1 MEERNLLRQ
10 REWERRNQEA
20 QQQQEQYQENAP
32 LFGEPYKTNKG
43 DELSSRIQRMLGN
56 YEDMKDLHKNFGSVP
71 KDLSASVPF
80 GRPGR
85 PIHSDDSKPPFQNAP
100 LPYRGPVTPA
110 IQSSK
115 KSPATDHTLLSSVY
129 SRSSATLDKGSP
141 ELLDGKSEQWPDM
154 ASLPPVLPALS
165 PPSDP
170 LSPLHSSDPSDSEQ
184 HDLDGKD
191 SPGPRQLL
199 QALSSG
205 PSSAVDTSHAEAQM
219 EGAPL
224 ACEAAPLPSQTF
236 PLPLS
241 SKPSLVMPQK
251 PTAYVRPMDG
261 QDQVTS
267 ESPELKPSP
276 DFDRPPY
283 ESVQDLKSNSK
294 PGLSQLKLPPPALE
308 ALSSDAQ
315 CVEEILRE
323 MTHTWP
329 PLLTAIHTPSTA
341 DPPKFSFPNKESQH
355 GHSGYAVQKH
365 EAWRGSSS
373 PPPPP
378 PALSCQP
385 EPPVA
390 PARSSEGETASS
402 SESESSSGSESDSES
417 SESGGEE
424 LEEAPPP
431 HIASPPPSAKADGPA
446 VSQWQLSRWLKDP
459 QPSLSVETQGDALH
473 SSPSSPASSPKPRE
487 ETSTPQHYNPHSSP
501 ARPESASP
509 AHYSYNSHSSP
520 VQPETTTPTHYNYN
534 SHSSPVR
541 TEPSTPPHY
550 NYNSHS
556 SPVRSETTTPA
567 HYNYSAHTS
576 PSRPEVKD
584 PEPKPSGQNQHVRSQ
599 SPSPPS
605 DVDGGARKTKTKKPS
620 SSGKASR
627 PEDASR
633 HVDNKELASHQ
644 KDPSLA
650 DRPKVKTKA
659 EPAKA
664 PTKAASKADK
674 KAAKRTD
681 KKKAKEAAPKVT
693 VKLSLPKEA
702 EPDSLTQAPPPPLP
716 LPSVKSRSN
725 NGGGVRSDGPPK
737 PPSSSSSSSSK
748 KKKPRDR
755 SPAQASRP
763 DNDAVGKAGP
773 EAPPR
778 ALLVKIQL
786 SLLTRVPKAARPAEP
801 GDKRAERGDAAS
813 VAVAAAAAAAAPA
826 KASKKRSAEKEDKS
840 QPRKKL
846 KLDKDT
852 KRSSSPSSV
861 SIAPACPG
869 SNKAEAPKTA
879 AEEKECKKKRKKEK
893 APSSSTLTA
902 PAAQEPPAKGAGH
915 KRPLADA
922 SKASSQTGDGEV
934 KHKKSFSKRSEHT
947 KTGKKSPKSS
957 FAVPEPAQP
966 KRTPASNRVLLKL
979 DDRQYSVEHHMKEAK
994 KLKHKA
1000 DAMSEKVGKSF
1011 IYLEAAL
1018 SFVESGIAMEM
1029 DPQTP
1034 KSAYTMF
1041 SETVVLIR
1049 FILKLRSYSDP
1060 ASPAPEK
1067 DFAILCMRFQ
1077 SLLQMAMFRYK
1088 REAALRYSRTLTDHF
1103 KSCKTSP
1110 SPRVSKTTS
1119 TPSQMSPMASPAS
1132 SSSSSHSSA
1141 TAPANTVAL
1150 PQAIHQVASTYVS
1163 ITALFLSAHSVWEQA
1178 EEMAP
1183 KGSGVLLELDSAVGP
1198 LTLLSSM
1205 SAVVRYTRQGLHW
1218 LRQDSQ
1224 QTH

>member
-1 MEERNLLRQ
+1 MAAWPSLHMEERNLLRQ

-32 LFGEPYKTNKG
+32 LFGEPYKTDKG

-56 YEDMKDLHKNFGSVP
+56 YEDMKDLHKNFGSMP

-85 PIHSDDSKPPFQNAP
+85 PIHLDVPKPPFQNAP
-100 LPYRGPVTPA
+100 LPYGGNQVVPA
-110 IQSSK
+110 TQLSK
-115 KSPATDHTLLSSVY
+115 KSPAPDHTLLSSAY
-129 SRSSATLDKGSP
+129 SHPSLSLDKGSP
-141 ELLDGKSEQWPDM
+141 EPMDRKSEPWPEM
-154 ASLPPVLPALS
+154 ASLPPALS

-170 LSPLHSSDPSDSEQ
+170 LSPLHSSDPSDTEQ
-184 HDLDGKD
+184 HDMDGKD
-191 SPGPRQLL
+191 SPGPRQPL
-199 QALSSG
+199 QASSSG
-205 PSSAVDTSHAEAQM
+205 PSSLVDTSQAEAQM

-224 ACEAAPLPSQTF
+224 ACETAPLPSQTF

-251 PTAYVRPMDG
+251 PWAYVRPMDG
-261 QDQVTS
+261 QDQVSS

-276 DFDRPPY
+276 DFDRQPY
-283 ESVQDLKSNSK
+283 ESLPDLKSISK
-294 PGLSQLKLPPPALE
+294 PGLTQLKLPPPALE

-341 DPPKFSFPNKESQH
+341 DPPKFNFPNKESQH
-355 GHSGYAVQKH
+355 GHSGYSVQKH

-431 HIASPPPSAKADGPA
+431 HIASPPPPAKADGPA
-446 VSQWQLSRWLKDP
+446 VNEWQLGRWLELKDP

-473 SSPSSPASSPKPRE
+473 CSPSSPASSPKPRE
-487 ETSTPQHYNPHSSP
+487 ETSTPQHYNSHSSP

-509 AHYSYNSHSSP
+509 AHYSYNSHISP

-550 NYNSHS
+550 NYNS
-556 SPVRSETTTPA
+556 ETTTPA
-567 HYNYSAHTS
+567 HYNFSSHTS

-584 PEPKPSGQNQHVRSQ
+584 PESKPSGPSQHVRSQ

-605 DVDGGARKTKTKKPS
+605 DVDSGARKTVANKKPS
-620 SSGKASR
+620 SSSKAPR

-633 HVDNKELASHQ
+633 HVVSKELTSHQ

-659 EPAKA
+659 VPAKA
-664 PTKAASKADK
+664 PTKVGSKADK

-702 EPDSLTQAPPPPLP
+702 EPDSLAHAPPPPLP
-716 LPSVKSRSN
+716 LPSVKSRSS
-725 NGGGVRSDGPPK
+725 GGGRSDGLPK
-737 PPSSSSSSSSK
+737 SSSK
-748 KKKPRDR
+748 KKKQRDR
-755 SPAQASRP
+755 SPAQVNRP
-763 DNDAVGKAGP
+763 DDDAPGKTAP
-773 EAPPR
+773 EAPR
-778 ALLVKIQL
+778 TLLVKIQL
-786 SLLTRVPKAARPAEP
+786 SLLTRVPSAPKAARPPATGGSAEP
-801 GDKRAERGDAAS
+801 GQKRAERGDAA
-813 VAVAAAAAAAAPA
+813 ADAAPA
-826 KASKKRSAEKEDKS
+826 KASRKRSAEKEDKS

-846 KLDKDT
+846 KLDKEL
-852 KRSSSPSSV
+852 KISSSP
-861 SIAPACPG
+861 IAPSCPG
-869 SNKAEAPKTA
+869 SSKAEAPKTA
-879 AEEKECKKKRKKEK
+879 VEEKERKKKKKKKEK
-893 APSSSTLTA
+893 APSSSTLA
-902 PAAQEPPAKGAGH
+902 PAAQEPAKGAGH
-915 KRPLADA
+915 KRPLADVSE
-922 SKASSQTGDGEV
+922 SKATGDGEV
-934 KHKKSFSKRSEHT
+934 KHKKSSSKRSEHT

-1060 ASPAPEK
+1060 ASPASEK

-1110 SPRVSKTTS
+1110 SPRVSKATS

-1183 KGSGVLLELDSAVGP
+1183 KGSGVLGELDSAIGP
-1198 LTLLSSM
+1198 LTLLSTM